1 MSTEVH
7 MIIPDIGTIQLFIKP
22 NVLMNNVS
30 LLLYLDPIY
39 PYNNMD
45 KNNDSGII
53 LYNGIDTPVIV
64 PMTEYTAKD
73 IYIPVIKAIIGVHMY
88 FSK

>member
-39 PYNNMD
+39 PYNKMD

-53 LYNGIDTPVIV
+53 LYNGVVAPVMV
-64 PMTEYTAKD
+64 PRTEYTVRD
-73 IYIPVIKAIIGVHMY
+73 IYIPVIKAINGVHMY
-88 FSK
+88 FRK

>member
-88 FSK
+88 FRK

>member
-7 MIIPDIGTIQLFIKP
+7 MIIPDIGTIQLFNIL
-22 NVLMNNVS
+22 NVLSNNIS
-30 LLLYLDPIY
+30 ISLYLYPMY
-39 PYNNMD
+39 PYNNTNR
-45 KNNDSGII
+45 NNDSGII
-53 LYNGIDTPVIV
+53 LYNGVDTPVIV

-73 IYIPVIKAIIGVHMY
+73 IYIPVIKAVIGVHMY